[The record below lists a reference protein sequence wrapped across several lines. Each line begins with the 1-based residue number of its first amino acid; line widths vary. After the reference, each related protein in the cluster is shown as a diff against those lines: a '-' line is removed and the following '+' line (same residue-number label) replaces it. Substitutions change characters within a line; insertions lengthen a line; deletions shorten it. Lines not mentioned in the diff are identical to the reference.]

1 MSDLGRNPEGLFS
14 HIEAH
19 ITETIT
25 LYNIIISVKISVALP
40 DFLENSWSFP
50 SANDPEPREE
60 LSGLPSA
67 KLERDLL
74 R

>member
-1 MSDLGRNPEGLFS
+1 MLE
-14 HIEAH
+14 IEPV
-19 ITETIT
+19 I
-25 LYNIIISVKISVALP
+25 LP
-40 DFLENSWSFP
+40 DFLENSWSLP
-50 SANDPEPREE
+50 SANDPDPREE